1 MLPPSEGRQWRAEA
15 SWIVEQE
22 ESCPSVKADRATR
35 IIPAFSSSRF
45 LAASALCCRIRAKRS
60 AREILSE
67 TTKYLKKKNSSWK
80 VSNKL
85 INYRQGNK
93 PSALK
98 DHEGGKSYEQVKS
111 RKQGMK
117 PIYEKIL
124 IRENQNGKTKRG
136 NKYENLLNIN
146 KWRFNRLHLLLK
158 WNT

>member
-1 MLPPSEGRQWRAEA
+1 MSVFLLHSNASTLRGKTMEKKHHELRSKKRAAQAIRQT
-15 SWIVEQE
+15 V
-22 ESCPSVKADRATR
+22 RATR

-60 AREILSE
+60 ARSILSE
-67 TTKYLKKKNSSWK
+67 STKYLKKKNCSSK

-85 INYRQGNK
+85 INYKQENK

-124 IRENQNGKTKRG
+124 IEKTKRG
-136 NKYENLLNIN
+136 NKYKNLLNIN
-146 KWRFNRLHLLLK
+146 K
-158 WNT
+158 